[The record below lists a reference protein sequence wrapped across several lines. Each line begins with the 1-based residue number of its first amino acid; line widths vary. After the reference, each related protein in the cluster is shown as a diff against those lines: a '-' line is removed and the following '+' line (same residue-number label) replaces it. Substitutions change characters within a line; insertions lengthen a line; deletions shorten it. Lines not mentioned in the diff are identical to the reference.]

1 MQLNFA
7 NTTLFEINTEAE
19 VKVEEIGQWKSRV
32 ITVDNVFRHPEEM
45 RDWCTTHPLERSSQT
60 FCLTVNYRNVPRKPL
75 RINAK
80 LIC

>member
-45 RDWCTTHPLERSSQT
+45 RDWCTTHPSYYEN
-60 FCLTVNYRNVPRKPL
+60 VNTKASAECCKKCGMML
-75 RINAK
+75 G
-80 LIC
+80 LL